1 MHPERFVRLEEL
13 FGAMVDRSTGE
24 RRAMLAAAAREDPA
38 LAAEVEGLL
47 AADAAGGRFLED
59 AVESAAVELAQ
70 GEIGRRLGPY
80 RLVRELGRGGMGA
93 VYLAERDDRE
103 LEQRVAVKLIHRGLE
118 TPELVARFRTE
129 RQILARLDHPA
140 IARLFD
146 GGTTE
151 EGRPYFVME
160 LIEGLPIDAHCDAAR
175 LPIRA
180 CLELVLEVLAAVG
193 EAHKS
198 LVVHRDLKPSNVLVT
213 PDGRPKLLDFGVAK
227 ILEEEGQPDTTSLGL
242 ARPMTLAYAS
252 PEQVLGLPVTTAT
265 DVYALGVLIYRLLTG
280 RHPYPLDGKSGREI
294 ERLILDHHPERPSAV
309 VLRAA
314 DPGMAEAA
322 HHRGTTPAGLAR
334 QLRGDLDTIVL
345 AALAKEPAERYGSV
359 ERLAGDLRLHLAGRP
374 ITVRPTPLRS
384 RGLKFIR
391 RHRWGALAA
400 AVILALGLSL
410 AGSLVV
416 LSARTARERD
426 RATQTASLLVD
437 LFEIADPGE
446 RRGSS
451 ITARELLDQGTDRV
465 LHRLDRQPDTQ
476 GTLLATLGRL
486 YAQLGLYDRA
496 VVVLERS
503 VAVERRRGDAH
514 PDLVKALRDL
524 GRALAE
530 GGRFKEAEPVFHE
543 VLALAERLYPADHE
557 EVATSVSNYALVQHD
572 LGHFAAAESL
582 YRRAVDLERRGSSED
597 DRSGVARANWALLL
611 IDLGRY
617 EEAVA
622 VDREILALRER
633 ASPPRPV
640 AVANVLEYLAMAL
653 DGAGRLDEAE
663 AAARRSLALREKY
676 LSPDDRDIAR
686 SRNVLG
692 SVLRDRGRL
701 DEAETVLRRALAD
714 RRRLLGPDHA
724 EVAVSLE
731 DLGDLRVARG
741 RFDEAERTFNE
752 ALRIVRAS
760 FAPDHPTLAR
770 LEVGRAVAEARASG
784 CSRGLDVLATAL
796 ARVPPLDRRA
806 LRGRQVLAE
815 CKALL
820 PSPGV

>member
-1 MHPERFVRLEEL
+1 MHPERFARLEEL
-13 FGAMVDRSTGE
+13 FGATVDRSTGE
-24 RRAMLAAAAREDPA
+24 RRALLAAAAREDPT

-180 CLELVLEVLAAVG
+180 RLELLLEVLAAVG
-193 EAHKS
+193 EAHKN

-227 ILEEEGQPDTTSLGL
+227 ILEQEGRPDTTSLGL

-265 DVYALGVLIYRLLTG
+265 DVYALGVLLYRLLAG
-280 RHPYPLDGKSGREI
+280 RHPYPVDGKSAREI
-294 ERLILDHHPERPSAV
+294 ERLILDHHPERPSV
-309 VLRAA
+309 AA
-314 DPGMAEAA
+314 
-322 HHRGTTPAGLAR
+322 AGLSR

-359 ERLAGDLRLHLAGRP
+359 ERLAEDLRLHLEGRP
-374 ITVRPTPLRS
+374 ITVRPTPLRT

-400 AVILALGLSL
+400 AVIAALGLSL

-426 RATQTASLLVD
+426 RAAQTASLLVD

-465 LHRLDRQPDTQ
+465 LRRLDRQPDTQ

-496 VVVLERS
+496 VGVLERS
-503 VAVERRRGDAH
+503 VAVERRRGTAH

-530 GGRFKEAEPVFHE
+530 GGRFTEAEPVFRE

-557 EVATSVSNYALVQHD
+557 EVSISVNNYALVQHD
-572 LGHFAAAESL
+572 LGHYATAEPL
-582 YRRAVDLERRGSSED
+582 YRRAVDLERRGRSEQ
-597 DRSGVARANWALLL
+597 DRYGVARANWALLL

-617 EEAVA
+617 DEAAA
-622 VDREILALRER
+622 VDREILALRET

-640 AVANVLEYLAMAL
+640 GVASILEYLAMAL

-663 AAARRSLALREKY
+663 AAARRSLALREEH

-692 SVLRDRGRL
+692 AVLRDRGRL
-701 DEAETVLRRALAD
+701 DEAEPVLRRALAD

-731 DLGDLRVARG
+731 DLGDLLVARG
-741 RFDEAERTFNE
+741 RFDEAERTFGE

-760 FAPDHPTLAR
+760 FAADHPTFAR
-770 LEVGRAVAEARASG
+770 LEAGRAIAEARASG
-784 CSRGLDVLATAL
+784 CVRGLDVLATAL

-806 LRGRQVLAE
+806 LHGRQVIAE
-815 CKALL
+815 CRA
-820 PSPGV
+820 SPAGG